1 MSSELKDTLKKRLDE
16 NYTAFIES
24 LQGKTVSELIAMAPE
39 ITAAQQLHEE
49 LLDAC
54 DEDDA
59 AFLLQFDDPLEV
71 VRGYWESE
79 ITGYD
84 HSGEMSHMLW
94 DIRDR
99 ELYLQKQR
107 AQPAEGMGGIVQNEG
122 LSERREDTVKDG
134 HENGTVKQI
143 AADNLRRMDGQ
154 EGLVLQGCGGPPQEW
169 VDGINNLLTE
179 AGILLDGSTFK
190 TKAVSSFQH
199 DGVTCLLFPF
209 EDVKL
214 DMGRLAM
221 WRLQTH
227 GQFGGTW
234 LSDYVPNRLG
244 GFEKEQ
250 APQKPK
256 MELLGRDGNIFSLM
270 GDASQLLQRAG
281 MAEQNKE
288 MIERV
293 TSCGDYYKALNII
306 SEYVETE
313 LSPPAIPQKSTKKKA
328 RNTHER

>member
-1 MSSELKDTLKKRLDE
+1 MSDGQKAVLEKRLHK
-16 NYTAFIES
+16 NYEDFLAQ
-24 LQGKTVSELIAMAPE
+24 LQGKSVSELIAMAPE
-39 ITAAQQLHEE
+39 ITAAKQCHEE

-54 DEDDA
+54 DDDDV

-84 HSGEMSHMLW
+84 HSGEMGHMLW
-94 DIRDR
+94 EIRDR
-99 ELYLQKQR
+99 ELYSKEQL
-107 AQPAEGMGGIVQNEG
+107 AQTPKDMGEPLPPGIQGEK
-122 LSERREDTVKDG
+122 SEKEENVFMSDRTVS
-134 HENGTVKQI
+134 QI
-143 AADNLRRMDGQ
+143 TTDDLRKMSSQ
-154 EGLVLQGCGGPPQEW
+154 EGLIIQGCGGNLQEW
-169 VDGINNLLTE
+169 VDGINGLLTD
-179 AGILLDGSTFK
+179 AGILLDGSRFES
-190 TKAVSSFQH
+190 VSTFQH
-199 DGVTCLLFPF
+199 GEVTNLLFPF

-214 DMGRLAM
+214 DVGKLAM
-221 WRLQTH
+221 WRIQTH
-227 GQFGGTW
+227 DQFGGTW

-244 GFEKEQ
+244 GFKKEQ
-250 APQKPK
+250 AAQQKPK

-281 MAEQNKE
+281 MADQNKE

-293 TSCGDYYKALNII
+293 TACEDYDKALHII

-313 LSPPAIPQKSTKKKA
+313 LSPRKPEPQKSTKKKA

>member
-1 MSSELKDTLKKRLDE
+1 MSSERKDTLKKRLDE
-16 NYTAFIES
+16 NYTDFIES
-24 LQGKTVSELIAMAPE
+24 LQEKTVSELIAMAPE

-54 DEDDA
+54 DEEDVE
-59 AFLLQFDDPLEV
+59 FLLRFDDPLEV

-84 HSGEMSHMLW
+84 HSGEMGHMLW
-94 DIRDR
+94 EIRDR
-99 ELYLQKQR
+99 ELHEKEQL
-107 AQPAEGMGGIVQNEG
+107 AQAPEDVGGAVQAEN
-122 LSERREDTVKDG
+122 LTERKNPMSD
-134 HENGTVKQI
+134 VKQI
-143 AADNLRRMDGQ
+143 NTEDLRHMEGE
-154 EGLVLQGCGGPPQEW
+154 EGLVLQGCGGDPQEW

-313 LSPPAIPQKSTKKKA
+313 LSSPAIPQKSTKKEA

>member
-1 MSSELKDTLKKRLDE
+1 MSSEPKAVLEERLHK
-16 NYTAFIES
+16 NYEDFLVQ
-24 LQGKTVSELIAMAPE
+24 LQGKSVSELIAMAPE
-39 ITAAQQLHEE
+39 ITAAKQCHEE

-54 DEDDA
+54 DADDV

-84 HSGEMSHMLW
+84 HSGEMGHMLW
-94 DIRDR
+94 EIRNR
-99 ELYLQKQR
+99 EMYEPEQL
-107 AQPAEGMGGIVQNEG
+107 AQTPSPTVQGEK
-122 LSERREDTVKDG
+122 SAKK
-134 HENGTVKQI
+134 ENVSVSNNLITQI
-143 AADNLRRMDGQ
+143 TTDDLRKMSDK
-154 EGLVLQGCGGPPQEW
+154 EGLVLQGCGGPLQEW
-169 VDGINNLLTE
+169 VDGINGLLTD
-179 AGILLDGSTFK
+179 AGILQDGSKFES
-190 TKAVSSFQH
+190 VSTFQH
-199 DGVTCLLFPF
+199 DGLTCLLFPF

-227 GQFGGTW
+227 DQFGGTW

-244 GFEKEQ
+244 GFETEK
-250 APQKPK
+250 APPQKPK

-270 GDASQLLQRAG
+270 GVASQLLQRAG
-281 MAEQNKE
+281 MAEQNRE

-293 TSCGDYYKALNII
+293 TSCDDYYKALNII

-313 LSPPAIPQKSTKKKA
+313 LSPKIEPKKSTKKKA

>member
-1 MSSELKDTLKKRLDE
+1 MSSERKDTLKKRLDE

-24 LQGKTVSELIAMAPE
+24 LQEKTVSELIAMAPE

-54 DEDDA
+54 DEEDVE
-59 AFLLQFDDPLEV
+59 FLLRFDDPLEV

-84 HSGEMSHMLW
+84 HSGEMGHMLW
-94 DIRDR
+94 EIRDR
-99 ELYLQKQR
+99 ELHEKEQL
-107 AQPAEGMGGIVQNEG
+107 AQAPEDVGGAVQAEN
-122 LSERREDTVKDG
+122 LTERKNPMSD
-134 HENGTVKQI
+134 VKQI
-143 AADNLRRMDGQ
+143 NTEDLRHMEGE
-154 EGLVLQGCGGPPQEW
+154 EGLVLQGCGGDPQEW

-313 LSPPAIPQKSTKKKA
+313 LSSPAIPQKSTKKEA

>member
-1 MSSELKDTLKKRLDE
+1 MSSERKDTLKKRLDE

-24 LQGKTVSELIAMAPE
+24 LQEKTVSELIAMAPE

-54 DEDDA
+54 DEEDVE
-59 AFLLQFDDPLEV
+59 FLLRFDDPLEV

-84 HSGEMSHMLW
+84 HSGEMGHMLW

-169 VDGINNLLTE
+169 VDGINEMLTE
-179 AGILLDGSTFK
+179 AGILLDGSKFEN
-190 TKAVSSFQH
+190 VSVFQH
-199 DGVTCLLFPF
+199 DGVSCLLFPF

-214 DMGRLAM
+214 DMGKFAM
-221 WRLQTH
+221 WRIQTH
-227 GQFGGTW
+227 EQFGGTW
-234 LSDYVPNRLG
+234 LSDYVPNQLG

-250 APQKPK
+250 APQKPQ
-256 MELLGRDGNIFSLM
+256 MELLNQDGNIFGIM
-270 GDASQLLQRAG
+270 GRASRLLKRAG
-281 MAEQNKE
+281 QHEQSDE
-288 MIERV
+288 MVSRV
-293 TSCGDYYKALNII
+293 TACGDYYEALNII

-313 LSPPAIPQKSTKKKA
+313 LSSPAIPQKSTKKKA